1 MDRKPSSPV
10 RRVNRRWLL
19 RSVAALVAV
28 PLLASCGQ
36 QASPAAKPAET
47 KPAESKPVEAKPAAQ
62 QAPAAQAKP
71 FAGRTLNVV
80 MFDHTYPRALKD
92 RLPQFT
98 DLTGIKVEMDT
109 PGFPVYNQRAD
120 LELSTGSGAFDVM
133 TMTFIFSGKW
143 IGAGWATRLNDFINK
158 DTTLGADDFLPG
170 AMAPMKGGND
180 VFALPFV
187 AESTLM
193 VYRKDIFENTGLKPP
208 ETFDELLA
216 NAPKLQSGE
225 TKAFM
230 GRGQNGWHWIW
241 PNVLQAYGGNFFADP
256 PTDMTPLL
264 ATPESIKS
272 ADVLGTL
279 TRDFSVLG
287 AQNFTEQE
295 ASGAMMEGKA
305 AVYFDAM
312 AWVGLAADPKSK
324 VKDQVAFTLPPGGS
338 AGRFPQLATHG
349 IQIPASAKQ
358 KEVSWE
364 FLKWATSR
372 DMMSQIA
379 EATTYPAVTRAS
391 VLSDPKFK
399 QKYNW
404 AGADIGALHAE
415 VLKLAGSGYMAYR
428 TVPEFPPIG
437 DRVSIALS
445 EIATGQK
452 SAEQAMKDAQRDVES
467 ILEKA
472 GHKIK
477 KS

>member
-1 MDRKPSSPV
+1 MGQDRAQLAGRAT
-10 RRVNRRWLL
+10 RRHLL
-19 RSVAALVAV
+19 RGAAAFAAL
-28 PLLASCGQ
+28 PLLVACGQ
-36 QASPAAKPAET
+36 AAPPAS
-47 KPAESKPVEAKPAAQ
+47 KPAESKPAESKPAEAKPAQ

-71 FAGRTLNVV
+71 FAGKTLNVF
-80 MFDHTYPRALKD
+80 MFDHTYPRALKEM
-92 RLPQFT
+92 LSQFT

-143 IGAGWATRLNDFINK
+143 IGAGWATSLNEFITR
-158 DTTLGADDFLPG
+158 DQAVAADDFLPG

-193 VYRKDIFENTGLKPP
+193 VYRKDVFDRAGLKPP
-208 ETFDELLA
+208 ETFDELMA
-216 NAPKLQSGE
+216 NAPTLQSGDI
-225 TKAFM
+225 KAFM

-241 PNVLQAYGGNFFADP
+241 PNVLQAYGGTFFADP
-256 PTDMTPLL
+256 PKDMTPLL
-264 ATPESIKS
+264 ASPESIKS

-279 TRDFSVLG
+279 TRDFSVTG
-287 AQNFTEQE
+287 AANFTEQE
-295 ASGAMMEGKA
+295 AANAMMEGKA
-305 AVYFDAM
+305 AVYFDAL

-324 VKDQVAFTLPPGGS
+324 VKDQVAFTLPPGGP

-349 IQIPASAKQ
+349 IQIPAAAKQ

-364 FLKWATSR
+364 FLKWATSKDVMAR
-372 DMMSQIA
+372 IA

-391 VLSDPKFK
+391 VLSDPRYK

-404 AGADIGALHAE
+404 AGADIGALHGE

-452 SAEQAMKDAQRDVES
+452 SAEQAMRDCQKDVEG

-472 GHKIK
+472 GHKIR